1 MGSANFTEPAS
12 GSAMLT
18 DTIGGAEVFQ
28 YRDTP
33 FSAWADVDY
42 AAVSSPG
49 TAQVAASSTTCK
61 GLWIVANP
69 FNQEALAIGPHAST
83 KATAT
88 LAGFRGIPVYP
99 GMAFWVP
106 VTNTNLVYVDAVGT
120 DQYAVVYPTHT
131 DS

>member
-12 GSAMLT
+12 GTPMLT

-28 YRDTP
+28 YREPP

-42 AAVSSPG
+42 DAVTTPG
-49 TAQVAASSTTCK
+49 TAEQLASQACKGFWIIGNPYNGAPVAAGPSS
-61 GLWIVANP
+61 
-69 FNQEALAIGPHAST
+69 ST

-88 LAGFRGIPVYP
+88 VAGFRGMPVYP
-99 GMAFWVP
+99 GQAVFFP
-106 VTNTNLVYVDAVGT
+106 LSNTNLAYVDNLDG
-120 DQYAVVYPTHT
+120 DEFAVVYLTHT